1 MEKKWLKILFFS
13 IILFVIVFA
22 HIYHLGQPAEVVF
35 DEVHFG
41 KFFSSYLKH
50 EYFFDI
56 HPPLGKLIF
65 AAIGYITGFKPVF
78 DFNEIGEPY
87 PDYSFIW
94 MRLIAAIFGILFP
107 ILIFFVLKQL
117 KISFWLSV
125 LGMVIGGLESSIFVQ
140 SRMILMDIFL
150 LDFGL
155 LGFLFCLLSENN
167 NRYRWLN
174 LFLSAMFLGLAAS
187 VKWTGLGF
195 FVAVLIYLFV
205 NSGFKHLIKSGIF
218 IFIIILIIYFS
229 LFAIHFYL
237 IKQSIFVD
245 AYKTIGF
252 PLKFFIFGKDVVNL
266 NIQMFKANQSIKDS
280 HPYSSKWYQWPLA
293 YKPIF
298 YWSKDQKGIYLIPN
312 KFIWLLSLFAVIF
325 SIIEL
330 IYFAIKKFLRKMFF
344 NNNEYYK
351 LKLILVS
358 AYFANLL
365 PFVFIKRVMFL
376 YHYFIALIFAMIIL
390 LVTINELKKDLPLK
404 LFYATVIFILI
415 FSIFNF
421 VYHLPL
427 IYGY

>member
-1 MEKKWLKILFFS
+1 MNKFLKLGIVLLILFF
-13 IILFVIVFA
+13 IIFSHF
-22 HIYHLGQPAEVVF
+22 YHLGQPAEVVF

-65 AAIGYITGFKPVF
+65 AATGYVSKFQPTF
-78 DFNEIGEPY
+78 DFNKIGEPY

-107 ILIFFVLKQL
+107 ILIFLVLRQL
-117 KISFWLSV
+117 KISFWIAL
-125 LGMVIGGLESSIFVQ
+125 LGMVIAGLESAFLVQ

-155 LGFLFCLLSENN
+155 LGFLFYLLSENKSK
-167 NRYRWLN
+167 YRWFK
-174 LFLSAMFLGLAAS
+174 LFLSALFLGLAVS

-195 FVAVLIYLFV
+195 FIAVLIYLLV
-205 NSGFKHLIKSGIF
+205 NKGFRDLIKSGIF
-218 IFIIILIIYFS
+218 IFIIILIVYFS
-229 LFAIHFYL
+229 LFAVHFYL
-237 IKQSIFVD
+237 IKQSIFID
-245 AYKTIGF
+245 AYKTTGF
-252 PLKFFIFGKDVVNL
+252 PLKFYTFGKDTVNL

-293 YKPIF
+293 YKSIF
-298 YWSKDQKGIYLIPN
+298 YWSKDQKGIYLMPN
-312 KFIWLLSLFAVIF
+312 KFIWLLSLFAVFF

-330 IYFAIKKFLRKMFF
+330 TYFAIKKFLRKGLLDDDS
-344 NNNEYYK
+344 YYK
-351 LKLILVS
+351 LKLVLVG
-358 AYFANLL
+358 AYLANWL
-365 PFVFIKRVMFL
+365 PFIFIGRVMFL
-376 YHYFIALIFAMIIL
+376 YHYFIALIFAMIML
-390 LVTINELKKDLPLK
+390 FVTIDGLKKGLPSK
-404 LFYATVIFILI
+404 LFYAIVIFILG

-421 VYHLPL
+421 VYYLPK